1 MIKRDSN
8 YKELKKQFKEK
19 IETNYNQNY
28 NVSYLLYDNRSNVVN
43 LSSKISNNLS
53 KNVKFFKILDK
64 SSFYILKIENEIYLI
79 KKEKIKEVKKYIYKN
94 KKDKEIFLSEIIDP
108 KIKEK
113 KFYEL
118 EQGLRIKELELIN
131 TKDIESIENFNILK
145 FNETTELSDTT
156 NKDLFSNVIDIK
168 NEEHFLKIKEELEF
182 FIRNNTYFKLDNEA
196 FVLLNSL
203 FSITKEKKEK
213 NFFSEYSKLNIVN
226 NYIQI
231 KEKQYEEFINI
242 SKLLKITIEKK
253 EIPLKFTDPIGK
265 DFFYKFHIL
274 EVTIH
279 LTEKRYETYY
289 CFEND
294 FNKKELMKS
303 NKNKVIK
310 EI

>member
-131 TKDIESIENFNILK
+131 TKNIESIENFNILK

-168 NEEHFLKIKEELEF
+168 TEEHFLKIKEELEF